1 MARFRG
7 SPPCA
12 QCAIEHCTI
21 VHVVEN
27 AQRPKIQVAA
37 PLTPACKIKLVRCPQ
52 GPSPSYCQP
61 PPSKSLLLTH
71 AYVTVYIT
79 KKIMHHVLF
88 VI

>member
-21 VHVVEN
+21 VHVVQN

-37 PLTPACKIKLVRCPQ
+37 RSPQ
-52 GPSPSYCQP
+52 RA
-61 PPSKSLLLTH
+61 K
-71 AYVTVYIT
+71 
-79 KKIMHHVLF
+79 
-88 VI
+88 